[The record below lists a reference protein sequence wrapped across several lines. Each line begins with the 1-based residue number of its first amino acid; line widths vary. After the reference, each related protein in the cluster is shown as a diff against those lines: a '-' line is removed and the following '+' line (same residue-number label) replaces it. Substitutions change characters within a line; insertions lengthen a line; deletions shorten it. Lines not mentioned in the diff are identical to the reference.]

1 MCEYAALLSGHI
13 DQMNTAEE
21 EALIQAHLPQCAHCR
36 ELLRQMEAADDALR
50 ALPAEVPSD
59 LTARI
64 MQNVRSQPRK
74 RRFAKRLIP
83 LSTAGLAAAAMLV
96 FVFSGA
102 LSELLLTKDS
112 AANECA
118 PYSAM
123 YNMERQSAEEF
134 AADDDGLS
142 GVAVEVTKGTFRNEN
157 ASTVFWNGTENG
169 GTADNMGN
177 GGTADGTL
185 PFMETDGNYAD
196 TTAPG
201 GWLGDWLPSM
211 QTLLAQTLPN

>member
-21 EALIQAHLPQCAHCR
+21 EALLQAHLPQCAHCR
-36 ELLRQMEAADDALR
+36 ELLRQMEATDDALR
-50 ALPAEVPSD
+50 ALPAEVPGD

-64 MQNVRSQPRK
+64 MQSVRSQPRK

-83 LSTAGLAAAAMLV
+83 LATAGLAAAAMLV

-102 LSELLLTKDS
+102 LSELLLTKDGV
-112 AANECA
+112 ANEYA

-134 AADDDGLS
+134 TLDEDGLS
-142 GVAVEVTKGTFRNEN
+142 NTGVVVTKGTFRSEN
-157 ASTVFWNGTENG
+157 ASTVFSNGT
-169 GTADNMGN
+169 GN
-177 GGTADGTL
+177 GGTADGML
-185 PFMETDGNYAD
+185 PFTETDGDYAD
-196 TTAPG
+196 IAELG
-201 GWLGDWLPSM
+201 GWLGDWLPGM